1 MELPG
6 VKRARARQLYAAGF
20 KTVAEV
26 AAAEPG
32 QLVSALAPFLSR
44 RAATGIVHSA
54 RMTLVDRVESLN
66 KEAAEIAQLF
76 TSSANTV
83 TTPVPNDELEE
94 EDADLFA

>member
-1 MELPG
+1 M
-6 VKRARARQLYAAGF
+6 
-20 KTVAEV
+20 AEV

-44 RAATGIVHSA
+44 RAATEIVQSA

-76 TSSANTV
+76 MPSTDTVVTSA
-83 TTPVPNDELEE
+83 PDDEVEE
-94 EDADLFA
+94 EDVDLFA